1 MDPFGIGFLCDASTS
16 FCRRRYSEHIPSG
29 CKLSGLEFKKNS
41 LGLAHGQLLMKPK
54 ILSAKS

>member
-1 MDPFGIGFLCDASTS
+1 MPQRPSAVEDTQNT
-16 FCRRRYSEHIPSG
+16 SG

-54 ILSAKS
+54 IISAKSLALILHPKT